1 MEENNEKEIK
11 INVPDGY
18 VIDRKNS
25 TFECIKFKKKESRF
39 SDYKGDYY
47 MSGVF
52 IDIYSNICKLGV
64 VDTSLNLNIQKNK
77 NVFACRGA
85 AVSAL
90 AFAQIT
96 QIREN
101 ECKRY
106 GNKPYYKDTNV
117 YTIFYNTFNDL
128 QINSRRS
135 TCSRLDTYLAFDT
148 YEHAEL
154 FLREN
159 TKLVKEYFMMD

>member
-1 MEENNEKEIK
+1 MEENNEKQIN
-11 INVPDGY
+11 INVPAGY
-18 VIDRKNS
+18 VIDEENS

-39 SDYKGDYY
+39 SNYKGDCY

-52 IDIYSNICKLGV
+52 IDTNSNICKLGV
-64 VDTSLNLNIQKNK
+64 DHNSLNLNIQKNK
-77 NVFACRGA
+77 NVFATRTA

-106 GNKPYYKDTNV
+106 GNKPYYDDTNV
-117 YTIFYNTFNDL
+117 YAIFYDTFNDL
-128 QINSRRS
+128 LINSRHS
-135 TCSRLDTYLAFDT
+135 ACSILDTYLAFDT
-148 YEHAEL
+148 KEHAEL
-154 FLREN
+154 FLKEN
-159 TKLVKEYFMMD
+159 TQLVKEYFMMV